1 MELLVWLVGWALV
14 WQTVAITLYILW
26 LQPLP
31 VLVYGLMIFVSN
43 RVIFAG
49 WTDLGAIQP
58 IPPEEQHLGLG

>member
-1 MELLVWLVGWALV
+1 MELLVWLIGWSLV

-31 VLVYGLMIFVSN
+31 VLLYGFMIFVSN

-49 WTDLGAIQP
+49 WSDLRTIEAIA
-58 IPPEEQHLGLG
+58 PEEQHFGLG